1 MSFDRFVLAAG
12 AALAAA
18 LTAAT
23 AAAQPAPINLKFASF
38 APEGAASSRQFK
50 RYQEELKAKTGGRAT
65 LEIFY
70 GASMGP
76 MPRHYDLVRTG
87 VADMAY
93 FQQGQTPGRFPLT
106 ELSHLPYLFPRGP
119 KGVEVSAKVMADLKV
134 RYFAAEH
141 ADTRLLWIGFNQA
154 SSVWTANKPVRK
166 LEDLQGIRLTAST
179 PTLVALFR
187 DQGVAPI
194 GIPIALVAESLQK
207 GTVDG
212 ASTDAF
218 GVFSFKLGSL
228 VKYNTPVFTANV
240 SFGVA
245 INPAAYAKLPAD
257 ARAVLDSWS
266 VKERIVADTMFIF
279 GDFPPVA
286 KYIADSKIEH
296 IELSADDDR
305 KVRAASDRFIDRY
318 LGERDAKGL
327 PAREVY
333 GQMKALAA
341 RYASGG

>member
-18 LTAAT
+18 LTAAP

-87 VADMAY
+87 VADMAF

-106 ELSHLPYLFPRGP
+106 ELSHLPYLFPSGP
-119 KGVEVSAKVMADLKV
+119 KGVEVSAKVMADLKD

-154 SSVWTANKPVRK
+154 SSVWTAKKPVRK

-245 INPAAYAKLPAD
+245 VNPGAYAKLPAD
-257 ARAVLDSWS
+257 GRAVVDSWS
-266 VKERIVADTMFIF
+266 VKERAVADTMFIW

-286 KYIADSKIEH
+286 KYVADNKIEH
-296 IELSADDDR
+296 IALSADDDR

-318 LGERDAKGL
+318 LGELNAKGL

-341 RYASGG
+341 RYAAGG